1 MPSKAMR
8 LINGIMNKKAMAC
21 ICDRRP
27 RLLQRGKKT
36 GTAVDQELSGG
47 FAGGEGEAT
56 KLTMTW
62 YSHAPAALAYT
73 HV

>member
-1 MPSKAMR
+1 MV
-8 LINGIMNKKAMAC
+8 C
-21 ICDRRP
+21 IYDRRQN
-27 RLLQRGKKT
+27 LLQREKKNT

-47 FAGGEGEAT
+47 CAGSEGEAT
-56 KLTMTW
+56 KLTMAW